1 MDRIDQISQGP
12 DQSKATIDRAE
23 HAMHASPYVSYNW
36 RRGQVDRHVWVRC
49 AVDVVVVVV
58 VVVFILRPLFSPPF
72 LLSLS
77 WTSRVCSSP
86 LASLVVCT
94 HTSKGALRGSTP
106 ITAASIKL
114 GQISHLQ

>member
-77 WTSRVCSSP
+77 LDLAIVRVFFPPSQP
-86 LASLVVCT
+86 ASV
-94 HTSKGALRGSTP
+94 HAHK
-106 ITAASIKL
+106 
-114 GQISHLQ
+114 